1 MDTATRLKRYSIK
14 IFPSIELVKISV
26 QKWRADG
33 DIIVLTSGTFDI
45 LHVGHG
51 RYLSLAQGYGTR
63 LIVGLDSDNKV
74 SARKGPS
81 RPVVKQ
87 DERAE
92 MLSYLEAVDA
102 LYIKNLDDPKWQ
114 LIVSVRPDVLV
125 ISRRSEYTEEDIREL
140 NKYCGSVVV
149 LDSQAETSTSA
160 RIRSLIVSSV
170 APLNAKVTELVEQI
184 LAIQADLKDIMGG

>member
-1 MDTATRLKRYSIK
+1 MDDRLNEYLRK
-14 IFPSIELVKISV
+14 IVPDLGAIEMLVAYWKLTGY
-26 QKWRADG
+26 K
-33 DIIVLTSGTFDI
+33 IVLTSGTFDI
-45 LHVGHG
+45 VHVGHG
-51 RYLSLAQGYGTR
+51 RYLSLARSYGDK
-63 LIVGLDSDNKV
+63 LIVGLDSDSKV

-92 MLSYLEAVDA
+92 MLSYLGAVDA
-102 LYIKNLDDPKWQ
+102 LYIKQLEDAKWQ

-125 ISRRSEYTEEDIREL
+125 ISRRSEYTDADILEL
-140 NKYCGSVVV
+140 KKYCGSVVV

-170 APLNAKVTELVEQI
+170 APLHGKVGELARQI
-184 LAIQADLKDIMGG
+184 LAIQRDLEDITGG